1 MALLTTEEDREDFL
15 LFWFLFVLL
24 SHLNMNGITS
34 LNYPKVAFESWSLP
48 APGRKTL
55 GLTCAGFVSSGS
67 EIQIEIVVI
76 IINTIAYFASRNS
89 LK

>member
-1 MALLTTEEDREDFL
+1 ML
-15 LFWFLFVLL
+15 V

-34 LNYPKVAFESWSLP
+34 LNYPKVAFESWSVP

-55 GLTCAGFVSSGS
+55 GLTSASFVSSGS
-67 EIQIEIVVI
+67 EIQIEIVVVI
-76 IINTIAYFASRNS
+76 IITTITDFASRNS

>member
-1 MALLTTEEDREDFL
+1 ML
-15 LFWFLFVLL
+15 V

-48 APGRKTL
+48 VPGRKTV
-55 GLTCAGFVSSGS
+55 GLTCGGF
-67 EIQIEIVVI
+67 EIQMGIVVI
-76 IINTIAYFASRNS
+76 ITYCASPNS